1 MQVGAIIILA
11 TLYISY
17 EVGAF
22 EFDFVGKSSNN
33 FADGTN
39 DYVRSVGARRDLSMS
54 GGVVGSISPIE
65 RPSAP
70 RRLIQPPPL
79 KRSSRSSY
87 NNNDNEKINNLY
99 RWILYSAPI
108 PDY

>member
-1 MQVGAIIILA
+1 MQFGVFVIVVA
-11 TLYISY
+11 LYISHQ
-17 EVGAF
+17 VDAF

-54 GGVVGSISPIE
+54 GGSVSGVSAIE

-79 KRSSRSSY
+79 KRSV
-87 NNNDNEKINNLY
+87 NDEQINNVY
-99 RWILYSAPI
+99 RWLAYNVPV